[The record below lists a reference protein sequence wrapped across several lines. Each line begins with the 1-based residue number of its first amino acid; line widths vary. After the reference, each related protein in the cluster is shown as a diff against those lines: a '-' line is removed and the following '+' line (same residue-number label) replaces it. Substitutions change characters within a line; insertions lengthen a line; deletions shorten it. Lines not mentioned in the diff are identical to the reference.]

1 MGFEVLSKGEGQV
14 AAWWPKNLAKV
25 KKRLLSFSCGTNK
38 AMWVMLMWRIKSFE
52 R

>member
-14 AAWWPKNLAKV
+14 SVWWLKNLAKV
-25 KKRLLSFSCGTNK
+25 KKRSLSFSCGTNQ
-38 AMWVMLMWRIKSFE
+38 AMKVMLMWRIKSFE